1 MGIIMID
8 KEKFNV
14 LNYIKKE
21 EYCGSMDGMRY
32 MLKKKEKEDGT
43 NLEVIIWPEP
53 FCYAKTQEEKKQR
66 REFEF
71 TTEGVSQAADW
82 LNLQYIEQKPLW
94 DLSKGTV

>member
-1 MGIIMID
+1 MTMID

-32 MLKKKEKEDGT
+32 MLRKKEKEDGAE
-43 NLEVIIWPEP
+43 LEVVIWPEP
-53 FCYAKTQEEKKQR
+53 LCYAKTEEVKKQR

-71 TTEGVSQAADW
+71 TSEGVSKAAEW
-82 LNLQYIEQKPLW
+82 LNQQYTEQKPLW
-94 DLSKGTV
+94 ELSKRG